1 MEPSSFNET
10 LPELLCRPGNGSGSI
25 NGTGNGGTGN
35 GSVCDLLRRGFRGP
49 PAPTGLELWAR
60 LVLYGLIFGL
70 SVVGNALVVGI
81 LALNRHLRTV
91 TNLFLLS
98 LALSDLLLALCC
110 MPFTLLPN
118 LMGTFVFGEGICKLM
133 AYLMGVSVSVST
145 FSLVAIAIERHS
157 AICHPLQARAW
168 QTRSHACRVIGATW
182 TFSLLLMLPYAIY
195 STTRAGPS
203 RAVQCIHDWPS
214 EEVRRGWYVL
224 LLLLLFFLPGL
235 VLSVS
240 YGLISRELCRGLR
253 FQMDLKGQS
262 PALVAGEEDG
272 DGCSLPAVAPGTGLE
287 LRGAGGGSGGERA
300 RVSSWHAQLAAKR
313 RVIRMLVVIVALFF
327 LCWLPIFAANTW
339 KAFSPRAAQRA
350 LAGTPISFIH
360 LLAYVSACANP
371 LVYCF
376 LNRRFRQAL
385 LAAAA
390 RASPCR
396 PRARPCQPLPH
407 HHPQELPAAPA
418 SSAWHSRG
426 SCTTVSSLGPP

>member
-1 MEPSSFNET
+1 MVLFGGGHGNGWGVAMVT
-10 LPELLCRPGNGSGSI
+10 LGGGHGNQELL
-25 NGTGNGGTGN
+25 
-35 GSVCDLLRRGFRGP
+35 LLR
-49 PAPTGLELWAR
+49 LELWAR

-195 STTRAGPS
+195 STTRAGPF
-203 RAVQCIHDWPS
+203 RAVQCVHAWPS
-214 EEVRRGWYVL
+214 EKVRQGWYVL
-224 LLLLLFFLPGL
+224 LLLLLFFVPGL

-253 FQMDLKGQS
+253 FQMDLKGKP
-262 PALVAGEEDG
+262 PASTKNVSTLCPQRAHF
-272 DGCSLPAVAPGTGLE
+272 LPPKCTLYPTC
-287 LRGAGGGSGGERA
+287 
-300 RVSSWHAQLAAKR
+300 AQT
-313 RVIRMLVVIVALFF
+313 
-327 LCWLPIFAANTW
+327 LPTFTANTW
-339 KAFSPRAAQRA
+339 RAVFPKAAQGA
-350 LAGTPISFIH
+350 LAGTPISFTH
-360 LLAYVSACANP
+360 LLAYTSACANP
-371 LVYCF
+371 LLYCF
-376 LNRRFRQAL
+376 LNLCFRQHPRGPKASSPQL
-385 LAAAA
+385 LTTGG
-390 RASPCR
+390 SGTPHPCPSTQED
-396 PRARPCQPLPH
+396 PRAPAHSSSPLMALGLLTH
-407 HHPQELPAAPA
+407 VPAPKRTKATSPLQLMEGVLA
-418 SSAWHSRG
+418 
-426 SCTTVSSLGPP
+426 TI